1 MKICD
6 RCPGAGGC
14 LLNYMGKACKHWRK
28 ENAPEV
34 LATME
39 DMIGAASREELA
51 RILCTAEFCAC

>member
-6 RCPGAGGC
+6 RCQGAGGC
-14 LLNYMGKACKHWRK
+14 LLDYMGKACKHWRK

-39 DMIGAASREELA
+39 DMIGGGLPRGAGQDLMHR
-51 RILCTAEFCAC
+51 

>member
-6 RCPGAGGC
+6 RCQGAGGC
-14 LLNYMGKACKHWRK
+14 LLDYMGKACKHWRK

-51 RILCTAEFCAC
+51 SVL